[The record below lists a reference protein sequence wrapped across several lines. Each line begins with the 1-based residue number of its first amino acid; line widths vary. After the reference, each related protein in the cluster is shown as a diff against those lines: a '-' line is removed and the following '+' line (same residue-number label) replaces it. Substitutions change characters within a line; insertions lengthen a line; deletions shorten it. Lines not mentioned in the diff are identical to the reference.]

1 LSCEVKYIVLSYLD
15 DSKFWEL
22 FNLLTAHPDDEFRN
36 RRFENIPCGVDHDN
50 ILQRF
55 IGHSED
61 YAWRICGVVLPGS
74 RRYCTTEWQRENNL
88 SQIILNQF
96 GPLLEVLEIDGRYC
110 EYTKD
115 TLNVM
120 ATRCSNLRSLVIC
133 DCENMDNEIFDTL
146 GNNLTRQHQH
156 LQQLK
161 KVVIQFTLPLQDFG
175 LTLRGFL
182 TFLEYLSNTTH
193 VEIFLDNV
201 HNEFMGEFGADYL
214 RAIFC
219 IPSLRILKFHQYSGM
234 IENFEEVLLE
244 YGADITH
251 YKVQDNNDNMA
262 MVTYVKNDG

>member
-1 LSCEVKYIVLSYLD
+1 MSCEVKYIVLSYLN
-15 DSKFWEL
+15 DSTFWEL
-22 FNLLTAHPDDEFRN
+22 FNLFTAHPDDEFRN
-36 RRFENIPCGVDHDN
+36 RRFENIPCGVDHVN

-74 RRYCTTEWQRENNL
+74 RRYCTTEWERENDL

-96 GPLLEVLEIDGRYC
+96 GPFLEVLEIDGKYC
-110 EYTKD
+110 EYTKA

-120 ATRCSNLRSLVIC
+120 ATRCSNLRSLVISN
-133 DCENMDNEIFDTL
+133 CENMDDEILDTL
-146 GNNLTRQHQH
+146 EYTLIQQHQN
-156 LQQLK
+156 LQRLN

-182 TFLEYLSNTTH
+182 TFLEYFSNTTD
-193 VEIFLDNV
+193 VEIFLDDV
-201 HNEFMGEFGADYL
+201 HNEFMGEFGADDL

-219 IPSLRILKFHQYSGM
+219 MPSLRILKFHQYSGM
-234 IENFEEVLLE
+234 IENFEEVFQE

-251 YKVQDNNDNMA
+251 YKVEDNNENMA
-262 MVTYVKNDG
+262 MVTYVNNDG